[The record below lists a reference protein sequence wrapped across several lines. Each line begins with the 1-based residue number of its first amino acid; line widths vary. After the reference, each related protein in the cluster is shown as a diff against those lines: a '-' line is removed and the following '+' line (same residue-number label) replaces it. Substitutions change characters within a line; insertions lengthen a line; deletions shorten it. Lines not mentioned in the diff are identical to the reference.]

1 MDRNKVLIV
10 DDNMNNIQ
18 VLAGILENNGY
29 ELEFAL
35 NGQDALQ
42 WLKEEKFDIIL
53 LDIMMPV
60 MDGFEICLKIRNDER
75 TKEIPVIFLTAKTDK
90 ESLMRGF
97 KCGGNDYISK
107 PYDQGELLARINTH
121 LELKRNRDELKQL
134 NAHLEE
140 KVAERTRELEKAL
153 KKVQQMNE
161 ELQELD
167 NAKSEFLRI
176 ISHEIRTPLNG
187 IMGFSEILA
196 SSVKDNHLSEYIDL
210 LEVSVKRL
218 ERFALNA
225 LMITT
230 LRLNKKLPKFGI
242 ISPDK
247 IINKII
253 DELGFLAHKVG
264 TELICPPEITLYAD
278 MELFSMC
285 LSNLLSNALNF
296 SPAGGVV
303 RIEVKKTPTG
313 IAISVSDQG
322 PGFNDE
328 ALKNLFGYFAKG
340 EKHVDGNEGLGLA
353 LCRQIM
359 LFHQGTIEVKN
370 LPERGAEVTIE
381 FPQKPLDNFQ

>member
-1 MDRNKVLIV
+1 
-10 DDNMNNIQ
+10 MNNIQ

-167 NAKSEFLRI
+167 DAKSEFLRI

-230 LRLNKKLPKFGI
+230 IRLNKKLPKYGI
-242 ISPDK
+242 ISPEK
-247 IINKII
+247 IINKILY
-253 DELGFLAHKVG
+253 ELGFPEHKVG
-264 TELICPPEITLYAD
+264 TELICPPETTLFAD
-278 MELFSMC
+278 MELFNMC
-285 LSNLLSNALNF
+285 LTNLLSNALNF
-296 SPAGGVV
+296 SPVGGVV
-303 RIEVKKTPTG
+303 RIEVKKTLTG
-313 IAISVSDQG
+313 ISISVSDQG

-359 LFHQGTIEVKN
+359 LFHQGTIQVEN
-370 LPERGAEVTIE
+370 LSERGAKVTIE
-381 FPQKPLDNFQ
+381 FPQKPNDTQE